1 MISAKQS
8 LAQEVYGKLKEL
20 IIYNKIQPGDIITVG
35 EMAERF
41 NVSKTP
47 VRDSLNALKHEGLI
61 EVLPYKGYF
70 VSRVDIKILLD
81 LFQMRTILEGAAA
94 ELAAKNATAEIIE
107 GLTALAYKDLT
118 SQENTVSFM
127 QTNFNFHMA
136 IAAASG
142 NQYLCKS
149 LSNVLEQLQRVLYTD
164 LISGDPEQMQ
174 KEHQELVQ
182 CIINQDH
189 NEAKRLVNT
198 QIEATRKRILKNI

>member
-118 SQENTVSFM
+118 GQENTVSFM

>member
-35 EMAERF
+35 EMAGRF